1 MRVTVRVRVL
11 AMEHRVATSI
21 QTIYRPDLLDES
33 IRQTDLEPV
42 LHTYIAS
49 GLTILR
55 DVNVVRGPHFTATPV
70 ERGKQLVLALLQLDF
85 KLG

>member
-1 MRVTVRVRVL
+1 MRVTVRVRML
-11 AMEHRVATSI
+11 AMEHRVATSM

-33 IRQTDLEPV
+33 IRQTNLEPV

-70 ERGKQLVLALLQLDF
+70 ERGKQLVLAFLQLDF